1 MCDKLANNKTISKGK
16 DINFFFPIA
25 FILGIIPL
33 IVRATLTNPD
43 QNTLDLFGTAAKSDL
58 FSQKK
63 ELFLIIFSVILI
75 IIAGIFFKKI
85 FEKKDKIVNSILIA
99 SGIFWLFTLL
109 SSVFSQYKQVAFLGI
124 YDRAEGFITI
134 TCYIILFIY
143 SIYTFKTTNDYIYY

>member
-33 IVRATLTNPD
+33 IVRMTLTKPD
-43 QNTLDLFGTAAKSDL
+43 QNILNIFGTVANADL

-63 ELFLIIFSVILI
+63 AFFLMISSIILV

-85 FEKKDKIVNSILIA
+85 FEKKDKLVNSILIA
-99 SGIFWLFTLL
+99 SGIFFLFTLL
-109 SSVFSQYKQVAFLGI
+109 SAVFSQYKQTAFWGI

-134 TCYIILFIY
+134 TCYVIIFIY
-143 SIYTFKTTNDYIYY
+143 SVYTFKTTMDYKYT